1 MTLSA
6 SQVASLEV
14 FEDLLRERAIPAG
27 LIAEADAG
35 RVRTRHVLDC
45 LRAAVAVGDWDRDAY
60 DLGSGAGLPGMVV
73 AIARPMLSVGLVESR
88 ARRAAFLELA
98 IERLGLANA
107 HVLHGRIEDLVEP
120 VAVCFAR
127 ALASLPRAWE
137 LAEPRLRPGGRL
149 VFFAG
154 RQALIPER
162 LAGRTLEVGPAPVLE
177 RGGPLVIMA
186 R

>member
-1 MTLSA
+1 MSLSP
-6 SQVASLEV
+6 SQVALLEV

-27 LIAEADAG
+27 LIAKADAG

-45 LRAAVAVGDWDRDAY
+45 LRAAVPIAERDRDAY
-60 DLGSGAGLPGMVV
+60 DLGSGAGLPGIVV

-88 ARRAAFLELA
+88 ARRAAFLDLA
-98 IERLGLANA
+98 IERLGLTNA
-107 HVLHGRIEDLVEP
+107 HVLHGRIEDLAVP
-120 VAVCFAR
+120 ADVCFAR
-127 ALASLPRAWE
+127 ALSSLPRAWE

-149 VFFAG
+149 FFFAG
-154 RQALIPER
+154 RQAQIPER
-162 LAGRTLEVGPAPVLE
+162 LAGRTLEVGPALVLE